1 MPPAFNL
8 SQDQTLQFN
17 LCFFAPSW
25 KGTGLLITLAGID
38 QALFVAFSIFL
49 CFKPWARDKFAL
61 SRLFFETTA
70 LQFSLLSPRSRLSVR
85 CLVFKELFVAAVAAT
100 RSKFYKTSF
109 RLVKSF
115 SKIFLF
121 SFRSSHFRA
130 IKKSRC
136 SRLIF
141 GFPSNEVANYDRL
154 RLFCQIFFVRF
165 FLFSS
170 EYTLTPCFYS
180 LFSLLSKLKICIPA

>member
-115 SKIFLF
+115 SKNFLF

-141 GFPSNEVANYDRL
+141 GFPSNEVANYEVAFSGCQAL
-154 RLFCQIFFVRF
+154 LWNIFKKLFCPSVQLSPTVC
-165 FLFSS
+165 FL
-170 EYTLTPCFYS
+170 
-180 LFSLLSKLKICIPA
+180 

>member
-1 MPPAFNL
+1 M
-8 SQDQTLQFN
+8 
-17 LCFFAPSW
+17 
-25 KGTGLLITLAGID
+25 
-38 QALFVAFSIFL
+38 
-49 CFKPWARDKFAL
+49 

-70 LQFSLLSPRSRLSVR
+70 LQFLLLSPRSRLSVR

-115 SKIFLF
+115 SKNF
-121 SFRSSHFRA
+121 SFPFRSSHFWA

-141 GFPSNEVANYDRL
+141 GFPSNEVANYEVA
-154 RLFCQIFFVRF
+154 FSGCQGRFSKIFD
-165 FLFSS
+165 
-170 EYTLTPCFYS
+170 TLTLFLPNS
-180 LFSLLSKLKICIPA
+180 LISKTFF